1 MQKFRYIN
9 EHDTSASYGLAA
21 DEFLMKYHQRG
32 AEYPATLR
40 LYNYQDYAV
49 LAGRF
54 QDISAEIDIE
64 ACKEN
69 GFQFGRRLTGGGAI
83 LMGTGQLGICFAT
96 SSKAFEWENI
106 RELYTKFSDPVI
118 KALGLL
124 GIEAKFRSK
133 NDLEVDGKKIAGLG
147 VHVDASGA
155 IQFHTSLLVDLDISQ
170 MLKVLKIPIQKYADK
185 KKVNSIEQ
193 RITTISKELERKVT
207 LEEVTKVV
215 KHCFAEALGNEFTT
229 QEFSLEETKKI
240 NQLEKERYLTE
251 DWLFQRSPQSDMTGM
266 SLKKTPVGLIR
277 TYIGLKGE
285 IIKSVLITGDFFEQS
300 EIFNKIESELKW
312 ASMDKENISATVNKV
327 FALNEYDALKF
338 GLVPAVITE
347 CIWLAAQR
355 AMAAERYTYK
365 GSCYYPKVEK
375 ENEIL
380 EVK

>member
-1 MQKFRYIN
+1 MTNFRYIN
-9 EHDTSASYGLAA
+9 EHNTSASYGLAA
-21 DEFLMKYHQRG
+21 DEFLMNYHQQG
-32 AEYPATLR
+32 VDYSATLR

-54 QDISAEIDIE
+54 QDINAEIDID
-64 ACKEN
+64 ACKQN

-83 LMGTGQLGICFAT
+83 LMGSGQLGICFAT
-96 SSKAFEWENI
+96 SSKTFEWENI
-106 RELYTKFSDPVI
+106 RELYHIFSNPVI
-118 KALGLL
+118 KALALL

-133 NDLEVDGKKIAGLG
+133 NDLEVNGKKIAGLG

-170 MLKVLKIPIQKYADK
+170 MLKVLKIPIQKYSDK

-193 RITTISKELERKVT
+193 RITTVSRELGREVT
-207 LEEVTKVV
+207 LKEVTETV
-215 KHCFAEALGNEFTT
+215 KHCFSEAFGNKFIDKS
-229 QEFSLEETKKI
+229 FSSKESELI
-240 NQLEKERYLTE
+240 NQLEQDRYLTE

-266 SLKKTPVGLIR
+266 SLKKTPAGLLR

-285 IIKSVLITGDFFEQS
+285 IIKSVLITGDFFEQA

-312 ASMDKENISATVNKV
+312 ASMDKENISNTVNKV
-327 FALNEYDALKF
+327 FESNEFDAMKF

-347 CIWLAAQR
+347 SIWLAAQR

-365 GSCYYPKVEK
+365 GSCYYPKK
-375 ENEIL
+375 ENKEQLAI
-380 EVK
+380 K